1 MDRMETAIESLGGKD
16 AEKAR
21 LDMSMAC
28 NTYGLS
34 TDVFLEL
41 MKSQKPKV
49 KKLWTMICWHW
60 ITNLSKNHLDNEL
73 DARNKQ
79 ACYTGY
85 RIYQSSIYRDEPL
98 TILFDES
105 FISVFIRKMARDHRT
120 IQQSFSSLVFAWLD
134 YLATEK
140 KARKETRALAEIKK
154 ERGDKWYRMP
164 LI

>member
-1 MDRMETAIESLGGKD
+1 MNRMETAVESLGGKD

-21 LDMSMAC
+21 YDMSMAC

-34 TDVFLEL
+34 ITEFLAL
-41 MKSQKPKV
+41 MKNQKPKT

-60 ITNLSKNHLDNEL
+60 IARLSKNHLDKDFDPRNE
-73 DARNKQ
+73 Q

-85 RIYQSSIYRDEPL
+85 RIYHSSIYADEPL
-98 TILFDES
+98 AVLFDEG
-105 FISVFIRKMARDHRT
+105 FISIFIRSMAHDHRT

-134 YLATEK
+134 YLAAEK
-140 KARKETRALAEIKK
+140 KARRETRALAEIKK